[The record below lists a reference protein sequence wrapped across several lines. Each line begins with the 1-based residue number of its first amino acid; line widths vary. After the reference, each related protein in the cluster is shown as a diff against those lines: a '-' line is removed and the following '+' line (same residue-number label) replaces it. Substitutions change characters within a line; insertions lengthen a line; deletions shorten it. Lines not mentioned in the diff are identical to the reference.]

1 MPLDPVITVQPTP
14 TSEAPLRRV
23 EKATCRMCHGGCG
36 TLVHVENDVVVKVE
50 GDPDDPVNL
59 GRLCT
64 KAGKA
69 SIEQLYHPSRID
81 HPLIRVG
88 PKGSGQW
95 RRASWSEAIAY
106 VAERMQ
112 AIRAEHGAEAVAF
125 GRGVSMNNNQ
135 IVTRLANVFGTP
147 NILSINYYCY
157 GPRAH
162 ACTVTASGKHAS
174 RSWDTVAV
182 ADLFGEPA
190 CIVEWGSQKRI
201 SNDHGFIGHTPMT
214 NALKNKPV
222 SIIVDPRRPVSAG
235 KGDVW
240 LSLRPGTDA
249 AMALAWI
256 HVIIRDDLYDH
267 DFVDRWCHGFE
278 ELKERAAEYT
288 PERVAAITGCDAA
301 SIETAARLYATTK
314 PAAIAWGNGIDQL
327 GVNTTQ
333 ATRAVFLLVGLTGN
347 LDVKGGNCFW
357 PMPKL
362 GDIEMHDRL
371 PEEQQKKRLGADL
384 FPALNLR
391 PTIYAHPPTAFRAML
406 SGDPYPVRALLV
418 VGNNPAVCYPNTDH
432 VTDALMGLDLLV
444 VNEIFMTPTA
454 SMADVVFP
462 AASNL
467 ERDEPRL
474 YMHIKRPDGMLL
486 DMSTRTMAR
495 VAERR
500 SDWDMIVDLGQAL
513 GYHDEFPSVQALADQ
528 ALAASNITWDDL
540 RNAKEAIVE
549 PMRYLK
555 YETEGFGTPT
565 GKFELYSTIYAS
577 WDRDPLPFFEEPH
590 ISHAKRPDLAEQ
602 FPLILNT
609 GVRTPM
615 YWGSNGHPL
624 ASLRRQ
630 MPEPL
635 MEVHGDTARKA
646 GIDDHSIAIV
656 ETPHGSMQLR
666 VRYSDRTHPLVV
678 SVPHGWWEPTAAA
691 PYRGILELCSNV
703 LTDDDPANCDRVIG
717 ASPLKAIMCRIAPLG
732 AVQ

>member
-1 MPLDPVITVQPTP
+1 MNIVIEKDR
-14 TSEAPLRRV
+14 EAAPARVPQRHV

-36 TLVHVENDVVVKVE
+36 TLVHVEDGVVVKVE
-50 GDPDDPVNL
+50 GDPDSPVNE

-69 SIEQLYHPSRID
+69 SIEQLYHQDRIN
-81 HPLIRVG
+81 HPLIRSG
-88 PKGSGQW
+88 PKGSGEF
-95 RRASWSEAIAY
+95 RRATWDEAIAY
-106 VAERMQ
+106 VAERML
-112 AIRAEHGAEAVAF
+112 AIRAAHGAEAVAF

-162 ACTVTASGKHAS
+162 ACTVTASGTHVS

-182 ADLFGEPA
+182 ADFFGEPS

-201 SNDHGFIGHTPMT
+201 SNDHGFIGHTPVT
-214 NALKNKPV
+214 QALKRNPV
-222 SIIVDPRRPVSAG
+222 SIIVDPRRPLSAG

-240 LSLRPGTDA
+240 LPLRPGTDA
-249 AMALAWI
+249 AMALGWI
-256 HVIIRDDLYDH
+256 HVILREDLHDH
-267 DFVDRWCHGFE
+267 DFVAKWCHGFE
-278 ELKERAAEYT
+278 ELRRRAADYT
-288 PERVAAITGCDAA
+288 PERVAEITGCDAEE
-301 SIETAARLYATTK
+301 IVKAARLYATTK

-362 GDIEMHDRL
+362 SDIEMHDRL
-371 PEEQQKKRLGADL
+371 TPEQQAKRLGAAQ

-391 PTIYAHPPTAFRAML
+391 PTVYAHPPTAFRAML

-418 VGNNPAVCYPNTDH
+418 VGNNPAVCYPNTET
-432 VTDALMGLDLLV
+432 VTEALMGLDLLV

-467 ERDEPRL
+467 EREEPRL

-486 DMSTRTMAR
+486 DASTRKLAT
-495 VAERR
+495 VGERL
-500 SDWDMIVDLGQAL
+500 SDWEMLVRLGQAL
-513 GYHDEFPSVQALADQ
+513 GYRDEFPSVDALCNQ
-528 ALAASNITWDDL
+528 ALAASGLSWDEL
-540 RNAKEAIVE
+540 LQSSEAVVE
-549 PMRYLK
+549 PMRYRK
-555 YETEGFGTPT
+555 YEQEGFGTPT
-565 GKFELYSTIYAS
+565 GKFELYSTIYES
-577 WDRDPLPFFEEPH
+577 WGVDPLPFFEEPRE
-590 ISHAKRPDLAEQ
+590 SHLSRPDLADR

-635 MEVHGDTARKA
+635 MEVHGETAQA
-646 GIDDHSIAIV
+646 LGLANNAMALI
-656 ETPHGSMQLR
+656 ETPQGHMRMR
-666 VRYSDRTHPLVV
+666 VRWSDRTRRDVV

-691 PYRGILELCSNV
+691 PYRGIRELCTNM

-717 ASPLKAIMCRIAPLG
+717 ASPLKALMCRISPA
-732 AVQ
+732 